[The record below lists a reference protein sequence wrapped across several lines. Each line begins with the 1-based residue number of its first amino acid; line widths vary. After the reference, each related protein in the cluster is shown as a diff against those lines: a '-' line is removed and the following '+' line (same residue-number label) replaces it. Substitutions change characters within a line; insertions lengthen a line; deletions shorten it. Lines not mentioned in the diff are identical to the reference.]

1 MKAEKCATTEIGIPL
16 DEITIVSEMTHE
28 NIETMMVETRTRK
41 IGMRD
46 KMAEIR
52 DEMRDERGP
61 GVMEGA
67 MRVVMMID
75 EGGVMMIDEGMVKDS
90 SATAGDPTGIDN
102 VR

>member
-52 DEMRDERGP
+52 DEMRDEWSP

-67 MRVVMMID
+67 MRVVIRK
-75 EGGVMMIDEGMVKDS
+75 EGGVMKIDEGMIKDS